1 MAGQATD
8 HQANGKVTIFHL
20 KATKNPKIL
29 WLNRQTNQQT
39 FHKCLNK

>member
-1 MAGQATD
+1 MDLQVAQATVDHQAMAGQATD

-29 WLNRQTNQQT
+29 
-39 FHKCLNK
+39 